1 MKTIWHG
8 TLTFGLVSVP
18 VGLAKAQ
25 DRKKV
30 GFVQLHSGSCGERI
44 KMPKVCPTHGALMPG
59 EIVRGYEYEPEKYV
73 EVLDSVLE
81 SAAAEGGK
89 TITIERFI
97 DASEVDPILLEK
109 TYYLMPSKEKDQRAG
124 YVLLRTAL
132 EESGNAAVA
141 RFTLWGQENLC
152 MVRAHDGVLVLDV
165 LYYAEDIRDDEP
177 VKQELAGVTVGE
189 AEADLAR
196 ELVESLRGDFDHS
209 SFHDGHRE
217 RVRTLVA
224 DLAKGKKPKATKE
237 KEPKKVDA
245 NQLQDALKA
254 SVAAAQKVKPKAK
267 PKAKAKP
274 KKRPAKA

>member
-30 GFVQLHSGSCGERI
+30 GFVQLHSGCGERI
-44 KMPKVCPTHGALMPG
+44 KMPKSCPTHGDLVSG
-59 EIVRGYEYEPEKYV
+59 DIVKGYEYEPEKYV

-89 TITIERFI
+89 SITIERFI

-109 TYYLMPSKEKDQRAG
+109 TYYLMPSKEADQRAG

-177 VKQELAGVTVGE
+177 VKKELAGVKVGE
-189 AEADLAR
+189 AEVDLAR

-217 RVRTLVA
+217 RVRALVA
-224 DLAKGKKPKATKE
+224 DLAKGKKPKAAKE
-237 KEPKKVDA
+237 KAPKKVDA
-245 NQLQDALKA
+245 NQLQDALKR
-254 SVAAAQKVKPKAK
+254 SVAAAQKGKAK
-267 PKAKAKP
+267 PKPKPRKRTTKA
-274 KKRPAKA
+274 